1 MAFGSRGRV
10 DSAEMVIDVDSDL
23 VERLVLELARHGAY
37 GDTGVWR
44 TVYTAE
50 WVAAQDQ
57 IAAWLAEAQLE
68 VRRDAVGSVWGRLA
82 GRESGPVIATGSHID
97 SQTPGGRYDGALG
110 VVAGLVALRTLRE
123 QFGTPRRTLEA
134 VSLCEEE
141 ASRFHAASFW
151 GSRAIVGAISPNEP
165 DLIRDRDGTSI
176 GDAMRSVGLDP
187 PRIPEAKRDDLDIWI
202 ELHIEQG
209 PILEEEGLQVGVVDA
224 ITAIRHYVI
233 ELRGRSDH
241 AGARP
246 MEGRLDP
253 MAGFAEIVTAVIG
266 VALES
271 GAPAVTTVGR
281 VEVEPNLPSAVP
293 DKVTF
298 TLDSRH
304 PDQQAVDAQHA
315 RQEQLMWEIAERRG
329 LEISWTKPL
338 DLPASPSDPT
348 VVAALE
354 RAATEQGIPFRRM
367 HSGAGHDTQNIA
379 KIAKTAM
386 VFARSKDGR
395 SHTPEEFTS
404 VADAVAAIRV
414 LAATLHDLAY

>member
-1 MAFGSRGRV
+1 MRV
-10 DSAEMVIDVDSDL
+10 DVDAGL
-23 VERLVLELARHGAY
+23 VERLLLELARHGTY
-37 GDTGVWR
+37 GETGVWR
-44 TVYTAE
+44 TVYSPE

-57 IAAWLAEAQLE
+57 VADWLAEAGFE
-68 VRRDAVGSVWGRLA
+68 VRRDGVGSVWGKLA
-82 GRESGPVIATGSHID
+82 GSEAGPAIATGSHVD

-110 VVAGLVALRTLRE
+110 VIGGLVALRTLRE

-141 ASRFHAASFW
+141 ASRFHATNFW
-151 GSRAIVGAISPNEP
+151 GSRAIVGAISPDEP
-165 DLIRDRDGTSI
+165 DRIRDRDGMSI
-176 GDAMRSVGLDP
+176 GDAMRGVGLDP
-187 PRIPEAKRDDLDIWI
+187 QRIPEAKRDDLDAWI

-209 PILEEEGLQVGVVDA
+209 PILEAEGLQVGVVDA
-224 ITAIRHYVI
+224 ITAIRHYVV

-246 MEGRLDP
+246 MAGRLDP
-253 MAGFAEIVTAVIG
+253 MAGFAEIVTAVVG

-293 DKVTF
+293 DAVTF

-315 RQEQLMWEIAERRG
+315 RQEQLMREIAERRG
-329 LEISWTKPL
+329 LTISWTKPL
-338 DLPASPSDPT
+338 DLPACPSDPT
-348 VVAALE
+348 LVAALE
-354 RAATEQGIPFRRM
+354 RAAAEQGIPFRRM

-379 KIAKTAM
+379 RIAKTAM
-386 VFARSKDGR
+386 VFARSRDGR

-404 VADAVAAIRV
+404 VEDAVAAIRV
-414 LAATLHDLAY
+414 LAAALHALAY

>member
-1 MAFGSRGRV
+1 
-10 DSAEMVIDVDSDL
+10 MVIDVDSDL

-304 PDQQAVDAQHA
+304 PDQRAVDAQHA
-315 RQEQLMWEIAERRG
+315 RQEQLMREIAERRG

>member
-1 MAFGSRGRV
+1 L
-10 DSAEMVIDVDSDL
+10 IDVDAGL
-23 VERLVLELARHGAY
+23 VERLLLELARDGAY
-37 GDTGVWR
+37 GETGVWR
-44 TVYTAE
+44 TVYTPE

-57 IAAWLAEAQLE
+57 VAAWMAEAGLD
-68 VRRDAVGSVWGRLA
+68 VRRDAVGSVWGSLA
-82 GRESGPVIATGSHID
+82 GSEAGTVIATGSHID

-110 VVAGLVALRTLRE
+110 VIAGLVALRTLRE

-141 ASRFHAASFW
+141 ASRFHATNFW
-151 GSRAIVGAISPNEP
+151 GSRAIVGGVSPEEP
-165 DLIRDRDGTSI
+165 DLILDRDGIPI
-176 GDAMRSVGLDP
+176 GDAMRAVGLDP
-187 PRIPEAKRDDLDIWI
+187 QRIPEARRDDLDTWI

-209 PILEEEGLQVGVVDA
+209 PILEEEGLPVGVVDA
-224 ITAIRHYVI
+224 ITAIRHYVV

-246 MEGRLDP
+246 MKGRLDP

-271 GAPAVTTVGR
+271 GPPAVTTVGR
-281 VEVEPNLPSAVP
+281 VDVQPNLPSAVP
-293 DKVTF
+293 DQVTF

-304 PDQQAVDAQHA
+304 PDQRAVDAQHA
-315 RQEQLMWEIAERRG
+315 RQEELMLEIAERRG

-338 DLPASPSDPT
+338 DLQASPSDPT

-354 RAATEQGIPFRRM
+354 RAAAEQGVPFRRM

-404 VADAVAAIRV
+404 VEDCVAAIGV
-414 LAATLHDLAY
+414 LTAALHQLAY

>member
-1 MAFGSRGRV
+1 V
-10 DSAEMVIDVDSDL
+10 VIEIDAGL
-23 VERLVLELARHGAY
+23 VEGLLLELARHGAY
-37 GDTGVWR
+37 GETGVWR
-44 TVYTAE
+44 TVYTPE

-57 IAAWLAEAQLE
+57 VAASLAEAGLE
-68 VRRDAVGSVWGRLA
+68 VRRDAVGNVWGRLA
-82 GRESGPVIATGSHID
+82 GSEGGPVIATGSHVD

-110 VVAGLVALRTLRE
+110 VVAGVVALRTLRE

-141 ASRFHAASFW
+141 ASRFHAAGFW
-151 GSRAIVGAISPNEP
+151 GSRAIVGSISSDEP

-176 GDAMRSVGLDP
+176 GEAMLSVGLEP
-187 PRIPEAKRDDLDIWI
+187 ERIPETKRDDLDTWI

-209 PILEEEGLQVGVVDA
+209 PILEAEGLQVGVVDA

-281 VEVEPNLPSAVP
+281 IEVEPNLPSAVP
-293 DKVTF
+293 DTVTF
-298 TLDSRH
+298 TLDTRH
-304 PDQQAVDAQHA
+304 PDQRAVDAQHA
-315 RQEQLMWEIAERRG
+315 RQEELMREIAERRG
-329 LEISWTKPL
+329 LQISWTKPL
-338 DLPASPSDPT
+338 DLPACPSDPT
-348 VVAALE
+348 VVGALE

-404 VADAVAAIRV
+404 VEDAVAAIRV
-414 LAATLHDLAY
+414 LAATLHLLAY